1 MSVVQCFI
9 IILLG
14 NLSRAIFEK
23 ISEFL
28 KAPDCGKC
36 LITNSNLEV
45 QKQIEAQ
52 KIQTETWKVKYWCFL
67 RNLKKRN
74 CHKKILRKIFVSYLP
89 NTKKVSKE
97 NFSMT

>member
-23 ISEFL
+23 ISELL

-36 LITNSNLEV
+36 LITDSNLEV
-45 QKQIEAQ
+45 QEQIEA
-52 KIQTETWKVKYWCFL
+52 
-67 RNLKKRN
+67 
-74 CHKKILRKIFVSYLP
+74 
-89 NTKKVSKE
+89 
-97 NFSMT
+97 